1 MLLTPAVP
9 DALAVS
15 GIAVIYL
22 ACSYRPVL
30 IVLCFNSQAAQ
41 QKPPQAAQQQ
51 KAPEPADA
59 VAMKREYAPAE
70 EVAAAA
76 ERIAP
81 GQTHA
86 REITSTG
93 GDVATRQP
101 SDMNGLTNAPS
112 NTPSNMSG
120 LTSAPSDA
128 SDIKVSCTS
137 Q

>member
-1 MLLTPAVP
+1 
-9 DALAVS
+9 
-15 GIAVIYL
+15 
-22 ACSYRPVL
+22 
-30 IVLCFNSQAAQ
+30 
-41 QKPPQAAQQQ
+41 
-51 KAPEPADA
+51 
-59 VAMKREYAPAE
+59 MKREFAPAE

-93 GDVATRQP
+93 GSDVATRQS

-128 SDIKVSCTS
+128 SDIKVRCTR